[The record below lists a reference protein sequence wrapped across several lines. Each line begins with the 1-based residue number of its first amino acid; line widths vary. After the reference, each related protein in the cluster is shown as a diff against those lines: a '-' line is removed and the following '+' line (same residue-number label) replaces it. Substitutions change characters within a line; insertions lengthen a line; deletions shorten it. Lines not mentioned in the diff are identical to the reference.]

1 MNSIQKG
8 SKEMAAWRAL
18 LTLPEKGRLPEL
30 LLLFFVSLLAIP
42 FALVEAIAL
51 IYLALLAVFYYR
63 LTARLSS
70 LLVPVLLG
78 FLLYS
83 LTGTLLLP
91 AVFFAVSVGGA
102 AGALLVSLVSKWQHG
117 VALAAIPTL
126 AYLAAFLYLK
136 NPLAALLV
144 LLPAVIGAVG
154 GFAVRHLFTYK
165 HAVLLMAASL
175 GIALMAAGLGAF
187 FALGLGG
194 ANPLVTLAD
203 ALREGIVTA
212 TEEMRGM
219 YAEMELPFPFTTEEV
234 VLVAAL
240 VVNLLPAIFVI
251 CLLVTAY
258 FAWRVLLQM
267 LLSFG
272 VLPRLP
278 LRLALLDVS
287 PYAAGVFMLAY
298 LVSLIAGGG
307 GDAVAG
313 AVASNLA
320 LILEPA
326 LALVGGKLLL
336 HPGEQRSCFS
346 FVLLIFTAYLLWTNP
361 GVALVLLSFVGAIH
375 ILAVRI
381 SAAQKNKGE
390 R

>member
-1 MNSIQKG
+1 MNSIKKG
-8 SKEMAAWRAL
+8 SREMAAWRAL
-18 LTLPEKGRLPEL
+18 LTLPEAGRLPEL
-30 LLLFFVSLLAIP
+30 LLLFFVSLLVIP
-42 FALVEAIAL
+42 FASVEAIAL
-51 IYLALLAVFYYR
+51 IYLGLVSVFYYR

-70 LLVPVLLG
+70 LLLPALVG
-78 FLLYS
+78 FLMYS
-83 LTGTLLLP
+83 LAGTLLLP
-91 AVFFAVSVGGA
+91 AGFFAVTVGGA
-102 AGALLVSLVSKWQHG
+102 AGALLFALVAKWQYG
-117 VALAAIPTL
+117 VALAALPSL
-126 AYLAAFLYLK
+126 AYLLAFLLSRD
-136 NPLAALLV
+136 PLSALLV
-144 LLPAVIGAVG
+144 LLPVSVAAVG
-154 GFAVRHLFTYK
+154 GIAVRRLFTYK
-165 HAVLLMAASL
+165 SAVLLIAASL
-175 GIALMAAGLGAF
+175 GALLLTAGLITF
-187 FALGLGG
+187 LALGHGG

-203 ALREGIVTA
+203 TLREGIVAA

-219 YAEMELPFPFTTEEV
+219 YAEMELPFPFSTEEV
-234 VLVAAL
+234 VLLAAL

-258 FAWRVLLQM
+258 FAWRALLQM

-287 PYAAGVFMLAY
+287 PYAAVLFMLAY

-307 GDAVAG
+307 GDVVVG

-326 LALVGGKLLL
+326 LSLVGGKLLL
-336 HPGEQRSCFS
+336 HPGEERSCLS

-381 SAAQKNKGE
+381 SAARKNKGE

>member
-1 MNSIQKG
+1 MNGIQKG

-18 LTLPEKGRLPEL
+18 LTLPETGRLPEL

-51 IYLALLAVFYYR
+51 IYLAIAAVFYYR
-63 LTARLSS
+63 LTARLAS
-70 LLVPVLLG
+70 LLLPVLIG

-83 LTGTLLLP
+83 FTGSLLLS
-91 AVFFAVSVGGA
+91 ALFFAVTVGGA
-102 AGALLVSLVSKWQHG
+102 TGALLVSLVSKWQHG
-117 VALAAIPTL
+117 AALVAVPLL
-126 AYLAAFLYLK
+126 AYLAAFLYLR

-144 LLPAVIGAVG
+144 LLPAVVALVG
-154 GFAVRHLFTYK
+154 GLAVRNLFTYK
-165 HAVLLMAASL
+165 SAVLLIAAAL
-175 GIALMAAGLGAF
+175 GVTLVAAGLITF
-187 FALGLGG
+187 FSLGLGG

-203 ALREGIVTA
+203 TLREAIVTA

-219 YAEMELPFPFTTEEV
+219 YAEMEIPFPFTTEEV
-234 VLVAAL
+234 LLVAAL

-251 CLLVTAY
+251 CLLLTAY
-258 FAWRVLLQM
+258 FAWRMLLQM

-287 PYAAGVFMLAY
+287 PYAAAMFMLAY
-298 LVSLIAGGG
+298 LVSLVAGGG
-307 GDAVAG
+307 GDVAAG

-320 LILEPA
+320 LMLEPA

-336 HPGEQRSCFS
+336 HPGEQRSCIS
-346 FVLLIFTAYLLWTNP
+346 FVLLIFTVYLLWTNP
-361 GVALVLLSFVGAIH
+361 GAALVFLSFVGAIH
-375 ILAVRI
+375 ILTVRI
-381 SAAQKNKGE
+381 SAARKNKGE